1 MLHFGHLPSK
11 IILKLGMLCLNR
23 QDKKEVTSMAS
34 IVQRNKSFSVVYTI
48 YDGDKK
54 KQKWETYHSYEAAL
68 RRKEQLDLIQQHEN
82 ERAQY
87 REGAL
92 APFLEE
98 YVELYGR
105 IHWACSTYTSNEG
118 LIRNYIVPFMGSM
131 RLTEFSPKVIAALYG
146 KLQSDPKI
154 TPSVLTNIHKL
165 LHSAFEQA
173 VLWEYVPRN
182 PFQKASVPKAFP
194 TEIPMLTTDEI
205 KILIQNCDNH
215 MLSIAIH
222 LAFAGSLRK
231 GEILALTWDDVDFQK
246 GTVSI
251 SKTLKRVR
259 RDAVD
264 ALNGKDI
271 LYQFPSVF
279 DEGRT
284 VTVLKRPKT
293 KSSIRTVYLPD
304 YVLDALQEWKE
315 TLKSVKRN
323 RPDLILRYSNGRPLS
338 EETLPR
344 LLEKQLLQLGLPVV
358 SFHSLRHSSISYKL
372 VLTGGNIKAVQGDS
386 GHAQAEMIT
395 ERYGHIIDSCRK
407 QCAQDFEKEFYKGI

>member
-1 MLHFGHLPSK
+1 
-11 IILKLGMLCLNR
+11 
-23 QDKKEVTSMAS
+23 MAS

-194 TEIPMLTTDEI
+194 TEISMLTTDEI

-215 MLSIAIH
+215 MRSIAIH

-315 TLKSVKRN
+315 TLKPVKRN

-386 GHAQAEMIT
+386 GHAQAELIT

>member
-1 MLHFGHLPSK
+1 
-11 IILKLGMLCLNR
+11 
-23 QDKKEVTSMAS
+23 MAS

-54 KQKWETYHSYEAAL
+54 KQKWETYHSYEVAV
-68 RRKEQLDLIQQHEN
+68 RRKEQLDLIQQHET
-82 ERAQY
+82 ERAKY
-87 REGAL
+87 REGSL
-92 APFLEE
+92 AQFLQE

-105 IHWACSTYTSNEG
+105 VHWACSTYTSNEG
-118 LIRNYIVPFMGSM
+118 LIRNYIIPFMGSM
-131 RLTEFSPKVIAALYG
+131 RLSEFSPKVIAALYG

-154 TPSVLTNIHKL
+154 SPSVMINIHKL

-182 PFQKASVPKAFP
+182 PFRKANVPKAFP
-194 TEIPMLTTDEI
+194 TEIPMLSVDEI
-205 KILIQNCDNH
+205 KTLLQNCDNQ
-215 MLSIAIH
+215 MLAIAIH

-246 GTVSI
+246 GTI
-251 SKTLKRVR
+251 SVRKTLKRVR

-264 ALNGKDI
+264 VLNGKDI
-271 LYQFPSVF
+271 LHQLPAAF

-293 KSSIRTVYLPD
+293 QSSIRTIYLPD
-304 YVLDALQEWKE
+304 YVLDVLRDWKE
-315 TLKSVKRN
+315 TLDPVKRKQ
-323 RPDLILRYSNGRPLS
+323 PDLVLRYSNGSPLS

-344 LLEKQLLQLGLPVV
+344 LLEKQLLKLGLPVV

-395 ERYGHIIDSCRK
+395 ERYGHIIDTCRK
-407 QCAQDFEKEFYKGI
+407 QCAQNFEEEFYKGV

>member
-1 MLHFGHLPSK
+1 
-11 IILKLGMLCLNR
+11 
-23 QDKKEVTSMAS
+23 MAS

-315 TLKSVKRN
+315 TLKPVKRN

-358 SFHSLRHSSISYKL
+358 SFHSLRHSSIS
-372 VLTGGNIKAVQGDS
+372 VDRWQHQGR
-386 GHAQAEMIT
+386 T
-395 ERYGHIIDSCRK
+395 R
-407 QCAQDFEKEFYKGI
+407 

>member
-1 MLHFGHLPSK
+1 
-11 IILKLGMLCLNR
+11 
-23 QDKKEVTSMAS
+23 MAS

-146 KLQSDPKI
+146 KLQSDPQI

-264 ALNGKDI
+264 ALNGKNI

-304 YVLDALQEWKE
+304 YVLDALQKWKE
-315 TLKSVKRN
+315 TLKPVNRN
-323 RPDLILRYSNGRPLS
+323 QPNLILRYSNGRPLL
-338 EETLPR
+338 EKTLPR
-344 LLEKQLLQLGLPVV
+344 LLEKQLLKLGLPMV

-407 QCAQDFEKEFYKGI
+407 QCAQDFEEEFYKGM

>member
-1 MLHFGHLPSK
+1 
-11 IILKLGMLCLNR
+11 
-23 QDKKEVTSMAS
+23 MAS

-48 YDGDKK
+48 YDGEKK
-54 KQKWETYHSYEAAL
+54 RQKWETYHSYEAAL
-68 RRKEQLDLIQQHEN
+68 RRKEQLDLLQQHEK
-82 ERAQY
+82 ERARYQ
-87 REGAL
+87 EGTL
-92 APFLEE
+92 AQFLEE

-105 IHWACSTYTSNEG
+105 VHWACSTYTSNEG
-118 LIRNYIVPFMGSM
+118 LIRNYIIPFMGSM
-131 RLTEFSPKVIAALYG
+131 RLTEFTPKVIAALYG
-146 KLQSDPKI
+146 KLQSDPLI
-154 TPSVLTNIHKL
+154 MPSVLTNIHKL

-173 VLWEYVPRN
+173 VLWEYIPRN
-182 PFQKASVPKAFP
+182 PFQKANVSKTFP
-194 TEIPMLTTDEI
+194 SEIPMLSVYEI
-205 KILIQNCDNH
+205 KTLLQNCDNQ
-215 MLSIAIH
+215 MLSIALH

-246 GTVSI
+246 GTI
-251 SKTLKRVR
+251 SVRKTLKRVR

-264 ALNGKDI
+264 VLNGKDI
-271 LYQFPSVF
+271 LHQFPAAF

-293 KSSIRTVYLPD
+293 QSSIRTVYLPD
-304 YVLDALQEWKE
+304 YVMDVLRDWKG
-315 TLKSVKRN
+315 TLEPVKRKQ
-323 RPDLILRYSNGRPLS
+323 PDLILRYSNGRPLS

-395 ERYGHIIDSCRK
+395 ERYGHIIDTCRK
-407 QCAQDFEKEFYKGI
+407 QCAENFEEDFYKGM

>member
-1 MLHFGHLPSK
+1 
-11 IILKLGMLCLNR
+11 
-23 QDKKEVTSMAS
+23 MAS

-105 IHWACSTYTSNEG
+105 IHWACSIYTSNEG

-315 TLKSVKRN
+315 TLKPVKRN